1 MADVGIFLKFCEMGL
16 RKDLLSLIVLKMIG
30 VLIVCLYVFGDSQS
44 RL

>member
-1 MADVGIFLKFCEMGL
+1 MVDVGIFLKFCEMGL
-16 RKDLLSLIVLKMIG
+16 MKDLLSLIVLKMIR